1 MFHLLDFKFTV
12 ELIFPIVLGGEAS
25 LINEPKKRIKLDK
38 LNFKEPKSS
47 LMMKIENLS
56 IVFKLSLLR
65 EA

>member
-1 MFHLLDFKFTV
+1 
-12 ELIFPIVLGGEAS
+12 VLGGEAS